1 MLSGEFQVVNPHL
14 LKDLTELG
22 LWNEELR
29 LRIIANNGSV
39 QGIPGIPDHIKA
51 LYKTVWE
58 LSQKTIIDMSADR
71 GAFIDQSQS
80 LNIHI
85 ADANYGKLTS
95 MHFWAWRKG
104 LKTGMY
110 YLRTRPAAEPIK
122 FTIDASKVA
131 ATTATQATASPKK
144 KASVLPAPLPAAT
157 VPKLTEEELEAMRD
171 YEARLN
177 ACSIENK
184 DVGTR
189 RALYRTGSDPLS
201 SRHA

>member
-1 MLSGEFQVVNPHL
+1 
-14 LKDLTELG
+14 
-22 LWNEELR
+22 
-29 LRIIANNGSV
+29 
-39 QGIPGIPDHIKA
+39 
-51 LYKTVWE
+51 
-58 LSQKTIIDMSADR
+58 MSADR

-85 ADANYGKLTS
+85 ADPNYGKLTS

-122 FTIDASKVA
+122 FTVDASKVSTT
-131 ATTATQATASPKK
+131 TTAQAPISSPKK
-144 KASVLPAPLPAAT
+144 KAVIAPAPLPSAT

-184 DVGTR
+184 DDCVMC
-189 RALYRTGSDPLS
+189 GS
-201 SRHA
+201 